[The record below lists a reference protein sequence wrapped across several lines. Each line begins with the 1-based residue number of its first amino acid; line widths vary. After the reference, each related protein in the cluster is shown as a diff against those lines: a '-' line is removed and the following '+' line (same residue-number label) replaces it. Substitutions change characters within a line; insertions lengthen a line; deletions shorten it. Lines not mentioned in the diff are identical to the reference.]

1 MITREGQTTKTSK
14 GFYLGVDLGQV
25 SDYTALALL
34 ETADIRSLNGNGKD
48 SGQTTQEW
56 SVRFLE
62 RIPLGTSYPDICKR
76 IAEVVNNPKVATT
89 TNSNLT
95 MVADATGVGL
105 PVVNMLK
112 EMRAPAK
119 LTIIPVMLTSGM
131 HVTYDHGCYHVPK
144 RDLMGSVKMLL
155 GDRTLKIADGMAF
168 QDVLLKELDAFR
180 VTVNVATGHDS
191 YEAWRERDHDDLV
204 LAVAFAGWYALW
216 RKQHE
221 PLVIAATFG
230 TRKSPWKI

>member
-1 MITREGQTTKTSK
+1 MITKEGLTTKTCR

-34 ETADIRSLNGNGKD
+34 KTVEIRTLNGKD
-48 SGQTTQEW
+48 NGQTTQEW

-76 IAEVVNNPKVATT
+76 IAEVVNNPKVAA
-89 TNSNLT
+89 NSNLT
-95 MVADATGVGL
+95 MVVDATGVGL

-112 EMRAPAK
+112 EIRVPSK

-131 HVTYDHGCYHVPK
+131 HVTHDHGCYHVPK

-155 GDRTLKIADGMAF
+155 GERTLKIADGVPF

-180 VTVNVATGHDS
+180 VKVNVATGHDS
-191 YEAWRERDHDDLV
+191 YEAWRDRDHDDLV

-216 RKQHE
+216 RKQHK